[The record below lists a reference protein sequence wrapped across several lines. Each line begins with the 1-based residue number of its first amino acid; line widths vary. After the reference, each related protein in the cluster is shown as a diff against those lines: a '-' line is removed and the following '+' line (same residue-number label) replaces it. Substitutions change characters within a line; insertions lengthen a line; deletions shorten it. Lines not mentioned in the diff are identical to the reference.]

1 MIVRL
6 IQIAQLVVRNV
17 RDIKITGSNPVL
29 GIIDRLEICIELIK
43 KDTYCKKII
52 RAENPVV
59 DGSSPSFPAMF
70 RGDNSIGRVR
80 K

>member
-17 RDIKITGSNPVL
+17 RGINVTGSNPVL
-29 GIIDRLEICIELIK
+29 GIIDRLEICIVELIK
-43 KDTYCKKII
+43 KDTYCKK
-52 RAENPVV
+52 
-59 DGSSPSFPAMF
+59 
-70 RGDNSIGRVR
+70 